1 MARSPLADH
10 LWRRTDD
17 PFLMLTAGTRL
28 AGAAVVLAVYY
39 WTLFASVVAPAQDAV
54 EAQLQQ
60 DIQASLSLF
69 AAGRF
74 ADALA
79 PTESVVEQWPRQAIY
94 HERLAVMFQK
104 LDRPLDEVREWEAVM
119 ANSPTPI
126 DACPMVA
133 EAYRRTNREDLALA
147 AFERCARLGPANPD
161 FLLFF
166 GQALLRADRK
176 AEARRAFE
184 VGLEIDA
191 SYPDLYL
198 VLGIRQFDEGQVR
211 EARVSFER
219 FLALAPGR
227 RDEVAIWLERTES
240 AP

>member
-1 MARSPLADH
+1 MQ
-10 LWRRTDD
+10 
-17 PFLMLTAGTRL
+17 TAGARL

-39 WTLFASVVAPAQDAV
+39 WTLFASAAPASDAV

-74 ADALA
+74 ADALV
-79 PTESVVEQWPRQAIY
+79 PTERVVAQWPSQAIY
-94 HERLAVMFQK
+94 HERLAVIFQK

-119 ANSPTPI
+119 ASSPTPI

-133 EAYRRTNREDLALA
+133 EAYRRTNRDDLALA
-147 AFERCARLGPANPD
+147 AFERCAGLAPPNPD

-184 VGLEIDA
+184 AGLEIDA
-191 SYPDLYL
+191 SYPDLFL
-198 VLGIRQFDEGQVR
+198 VLGIRQFDDGQVR
-211 EARVSFER
+211 EARKSFER
-219 FLALAPGR
+219 FLALAPTR
-227 RDEVAIWLERTES
+227 RDEVAIWIERTEP

>member
-1 MARSPLADH
+1 MQ
-10 LWRRTDD
+10 
-17 PFLMLTAGTRL
+17 TAGARL

-39 WTLFASVVAPAQDAV
+39 WTLFASTAAPAHDAV

-79 PTESVVEQWPRQAIY
+79 PTERVVGQWPSQAIY
-94 HERLAVMFQK
+94 HERLAVIFQQ
-104 LDRPLDEVREWEAVM
+104 LDRPLDEAREWEAVM
-119 ANSPTPI
+119 ASSPTPI

-147 AFERCARLGPANPD
+147 AFERCAALGPANPD

-176 AEARRAFE
+176 TEARRAFE
-184 VGLEIDA
+184 AGLEIDA

-198 VLGIRQFDEGQVR
+198 VLGIRQFDEGQFR
-211 EARVSFER
+211 EARTSFER
-219 FLALAPGR
+219 FLALAPAR
-227 RDEVAIWLERTES
+227 RDEVAIWLARTES